1 MEEPSP
7 VRSIHYLQNIKRV
20 CVAMHNGRLFL
31 CDADVIP
38 SSQSGGEG
46 TFLVTELAAESCI
59 HSVSSISRAASGS
72 LTEIWCGLSHGVISV
87 FTLKDGVVTGQQVI
101 NHNDPVIENVEV
113 LQVVTTNDYAWT
125 FLYPGFHV
133 YQWSDKCIKNRLD
146 CSKLVPC
153 SESLKTIAI
162 DEHFSPGRCQVVS
175 MTIHQQK
182 LYIGT
187 SWGCLII
194 TEAETMRPITVFRP
208 YSDEVQAIVPVQ
220 NCFDKKQKKPAE
232 TTNAAAGDDNNKT
245 YIVTL
250 GKGYRGLIERYV
262 TSMNNVDAATVGA
275 DEEDEHDS
283 SMIYA
288 MLWRPDDWLAD

>member
-1 MEEPSP
+1 M
-7 VRSIHYLQNIKRV
+7 
-20 CVAMHNGRLFL
+20 
-31 CDADVIP
+31 
-38 SSQSGGEG
+38 SGGEG

-59 HSVSSISRAASGS
+59 HSVASVFDGY

-113 LQVVTTNDYAWT
+113 LQVVTGDSSSEHYVWT

-133 YQWSDKCIKNRLD
+133 YQWDGKCIKNRLD

-175 MTIHQQK
+175 MTVYDQK

-194 TEAETMRPITVFRP
+194 TEAETLRPITVFRP
-208 YSDEVQAIVPVQ
+208 YSDEVQAIVSVQ
-220 NCFDKKQKKPAE
+220 SLDKKKWITKRSDSLEGSSDSMQEPS
-232 TTNAAAGDDNNKT
+232 

-262 TSMNNVDAATVGA
+262 TSMTQDNDN
-275 DEEDEHDS
+275 DEHDEHDS

-288 MLWRPDDWLAD
+288 MLWRPDDWLTD

>member
-1 MEEPSP
+1 
-7 VRSIHYLQNIKRV
+7 
-20 CVAMHNGRLFL
+20 MHNGRLFL

-46 TFLVTELAAESCI
+46 TFLVTELAADSCI
-59 HSVSSISRAASGS
+59 HSVASIHNNN

-101 NHNDPVIENVEV
+101 NHNDPMIENVEV
-113 LQVVTTNDYAWT
+113 LQVITGQGDLKAYAWT

-133 YQWSDKCIKNRLD
+133 YQWESKTIKNRLD

-162 DEHFSPGRCQVVS
+162 DEHFSTGRCQVIS
-175 MTIHQQK
+175 MAIHQDK

-194 TEAETMRPITVFRP
+194 IEAETLRPITVFRP
-208 YSDEVQAIVPVQ
+208 YSDEVQAIIPVQ
-220 NCFDKKQKKPAE
+220 KPMTSLNPKAKLGE
-232 TTNAAAGDDNNKT
+232 NSEQSTSGQNQSMSYVIT
-245 YIVTL
+245 I
-250 GKGYRGLIERYV
+250 GKGYRALIERYV
-262 TSMNNVDAATVGA
+262 TNMKGNDNS
-275 DEEDEHDS
+275 EDEDHDS

-288 MLWRPDDWLAD
+288 MLWQPDEWITD